1 MSCAKIIPPL
11 RKKNMLRKYKRIMKP
26 FKKNALVQTSLNI
39 EKIWRFPIFEAFF
52 AKMVSS

>member
-1 MSCAKIIPPL
+1 
-11 RKKNMLRKYKRIMKP
+11 MLRKCKRIMKP

-39 EKIWRFPIFEAFF
+39 EKIWRFPTFEAFF